1 MSTPVYNPTTIRDA
15 ANLRKKQYKDLLNK
29 ISRKIPSHLDETMQE
44 IHEEV
49 FQEVDCLTCAN
60 CCRTT
65 SPIFQSKDID
75 RIAKRLRIRP
85 VQLIEK
91 HLKIDE
97 DGDYVLKSSPCP
109 FLLND
114 NRCEVYEDRPTA
126 CRTYPHTDRKKFHQL
141 LDLTYKN
148 TFICPAVQKMLI
160 KLESVVK

>member
-15 ANLRKKQYKDLLNK
+15 ANLRKKQNRALLNQ
-29 ISRKIPSHLDETMQE
+29 ISRKPPAQLDNIMQE
-44 IHEEV
+44 LHEDTFAEL
-49 FQEVDCLTCAN
+49 DCLTCAN

-85 VQLIEK
+85 VKLIENY
-91 HLKIDE
+91 LRIDE

-109 FLLND
+109 FLQSD

-141 LDLTYKN
+141 IELTYKN
-148 TFICPAVQKMLI
+148 TFVCPAVQKMMV
-160 KLESVVK
+160 KLESMVK

>member
-1 MSTPVYNPTTIRDA
+1 MSTLAYNPNNIRES
-15 ANLRKKQYKDLLNK
+15 ANLRKKQNKDLLNK
-29 ISRKIPSHLDETMQE
+29 ISRKIPNHLDETMQE
-44 IHEEV
+44 IHAEV

-65 SPIFQSKDID
+65 SPIFQAKDID
-75 RIAKRLRIRP
+75 RIAKRLKLRP

-114 NRCEVYEDRPTA
+114 NRCDIYNDRPTA

-148 TFICPAVQKMLI
+148 TFICPAVQKMLV
-160 KLESVVK
+160 KLENVFK